1 MAQIRFTPNRAAARD
16 LASSAAMQ
24 SAMQRIADEGAE
36 LVEAGAPRI
45 VKHKGSRIYGATEKD
60 ADGWMGLVTVRSPF
74 WHFPEYGHS
83 RYAPRPFLRPGV
95 QKLLS
100 QYGGRFQSK

>member
-1 MAQIRFTPNRAAARD
+1 MAIKFTPNR
-16 LASSAAMQ
+16 SAVSQLMDGEQ
-24 SAMQRIADEGAE
+24 MRSTLQRVAEQGAE
-36 LVEAGAPRI
+36 FVDQGAPSI
-45 VKHKGSRIYGATEKD
+45 VKHRGSRIYGSTEKEP
-60 ADGWMGLVTVRSPF
+60 AGWVGRVAVRSPF